1 MSEEYVFTQRLGC
14 GQSKKEWESFTMM
27 KTQICLILKKICEG
41 DRRSGLVK
49 LLYLVAVVL

>member
-1 MSEEYVFTQRLGC
+1 MSEEYVFTQRVGC